1 MEDRTLVFKFQTM
14 KNVLRVLVILNLMFF
29 SAFGQKSEQ
38 IIKETTTLKLAENLN
53 PIKTNLNMKNIGI
66 LLFSNFETLDVFGP
80 VEIFGRL
87 KDLYHIEFYSLEG
100 GVITSTQNVKILTE
114 KLSEKDQF
122 DIFLIPGGMGTR
134 KEVDHEQMISTISG
148 IATSSNHVL
157 TVCTGSA
164 LLAKTGQING
174 LSATSNKRSFDWV
187 VSQGSKVNWIKK
199 ARWTVD
205 GKYYTSSGV
214 SAGMDM
220 TLGYISDVRGIDLA
234 RKIAYE
240 IEYTWQENK
249 EVDEFYLQ
257 DLKQN

>member
-1 MEDRTLVFKFQTM
+1 MKFL
-14 KNVLRVLVILNLMFF
+14 NVLRLLLILDLLTF
-29 SAFGQKSEQ
+29 SAFGQNIEQNSTEIQKSATVKIESKDISTPQ
-38 IIKETTTLKLAENLN
+38 KNNIK
-53 PIKTNLNMKNIGI
+53 MKNIGI
-66 LLFSNFETLDVFGP
+66 LLFNNFETLDVFGP

-114 KLSEKDQF
+114 KLSEKNQF

-134 KEVDHEQMISTISG
+134 KEVNHEQMISTISG
-148 IATSSNHVL
+148 ISSLSTHVL

-199 ARWTVD
+199 ARWAVD

-220 TLGYISDVRGIDLA
+220 TLGFINDVHGIDLA